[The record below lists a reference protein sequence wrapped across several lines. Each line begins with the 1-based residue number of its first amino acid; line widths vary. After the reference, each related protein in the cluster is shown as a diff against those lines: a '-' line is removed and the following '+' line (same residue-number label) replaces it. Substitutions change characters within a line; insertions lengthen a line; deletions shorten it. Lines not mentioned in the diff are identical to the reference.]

1 MSGACETVGDC
12 GHVDSLLAG
21 AVRNRRTFVLGSDS
35 ELGLYFG
42 DADAQ
47 VAFDFCDGLG
57 LSEVAGVIEV
67 LQVRLQLLEEFAREA
82 VAHRIMILPQNRCRR
97 LTILL

>member
-1 MSGACETVGDC
+1 
-12 GHVDSLLAG
+12 
-21 AVRNRRTFVLGSDS
+21 
-35 ELGLYFG
+35 
-42 DADAQ
+42 
-47 VAFDFCDGLG
+47 
-57 LSEVAGVIEV
+57 VAGVIEV